1 MPFETVIGLE
11 VHAQLLT
18 DTKIFCG
25 CSTKFG
31 APPNTHVCPVCLGMP
46 GVLPVLNKKVVDFT
60 IRAALAT
67 GCTVAE
73 RSVWARKNYFYPD
86 LPKNYQISQYELPI
100 AEHGHLDIE
109 VDGEIRR
116 IGITRIH
123 MEEDA
128 GKLVHDPSAPVSY
141 VDYNRTGVPLMEIV
155 SEPDMRTPEEA
166 AAYLK
171 ALRDILVYLEI
182 CDGNM
187 EEGSF
192 RCDAN
197 ISLRPVGQ
205 KELGVKTELKNM
217 NSFRNVARALEYE
230 IRRQSAVLNEGGCI
244 RQETRLWDAQGGKT
258 VSMRGKEEAHDY
270 RYLPDPD
277 LLPLVVDQAWIEKAR
292 DELPELPQAK
302 RERLVADYGLTDY
315 DAGVLIASKP
325 VAQYFE
331 DAVAAGADPKA
342 ASNWITSDMMGALN
356 AEGLEIGD
364 AKITPQGLAE
374 LIKLVAEGTLSSKL
388 AKEVFGHM
396 FASGQSAA
404 TIVEEKGLKQV
415 SDSGELEG
423 VLQKIFEASPD
434 EVAQFK
440 AGKDK
445 LMGFFVGQVMKQTK
459 GQANPKLVNELVRKM
474 LKG

>member
-1 MPFETVIGLE
+1 MQYEAVIGLE

-25 CSTKFG
+25 CSTRFG

-46 GVLPVLNKKVVDFT
+46 GVLPVLNRKVVEYT

-109 VDGEIRR
+109 VDGERKR

-128 GKLVHDPSAPVSY
+128 GKLVHDPSGPVSY

-155 SEPDMRTPEEA
+155 SEPDLRSPEEA
-166 AAYLK
+166 AAYLR

-197 ISLRPVGQ
+197 ISLRPRGQ

-230 IRRQSAVLNEGGCI
+230 IRRQSAVLDEGGRI
-244 RQETRLWDAQGGKT
+244 VQETRLWDAQEGKT

-270 RYLPDPD
+270 RYFPDPD
-277 LLPLVVDQAWIEKAR
+277 LLPLVVDADWVERVRA
-292 DELPELPQAK
+292 DLPELPQAK
-302 RERLVADYGLTDY
+302 RRRFVADYGLTDY
-315 DAGVLIASKP
+315 DAGVLTASKP
-325 VAQYFE
+325 LAEYFE
-331 DAVAAGADPKA
+331 AVVAAGAGPKA
-342 ASNWITSDMMGALN
+342 ASNWITSELMGALH
-356 AEGLEIGD
+356 AQGLEIGD
-364 AKITPQGLAE
+364 SKVTPPALAE
-374 LIKLVAEGTLSSKL
+374 LIKLVEDGTLSSKM
-388 AKEVFGHM
+388 AKAVFSEM
-396 FASGQSAA
+396 FATGKPAA
-404 TIVEEKGLKQV
+404 DIVEEKGLKQV
-415 SDSGELEG
+415 SDAGELEAM
-423 VLQKIFEASPD
+423 LQKIFEAHPN
-434 EVAQFK
+434 EVEQFK
-440 AGKDK
+440 AGKEK

-459 GQANPKLVNELVRKM
+459 GQANPKLVNQLVRKL